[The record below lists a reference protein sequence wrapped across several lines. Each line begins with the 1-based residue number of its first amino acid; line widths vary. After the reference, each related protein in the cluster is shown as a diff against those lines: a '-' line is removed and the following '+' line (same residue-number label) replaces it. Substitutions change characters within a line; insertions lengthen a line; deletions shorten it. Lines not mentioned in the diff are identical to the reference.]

1 MGEGGRKRRPFHALR
16 GSHSRIGRERG
27 YPTWLMQSNL
37 GHSTPELTENV
48 YGRPSRDALH
58 AAAQQHAT
66 APVEPQP

>member
-1 MGEGGRKRRPFHALR
+1 
-16 GSHSRIGRERG
+16 
-27 YPTWLMQSNL
+27 MQSNL
-37 GHSTPELTENV
+37 GHSTPELIENV

>member
-1 MGEGGRKRRPFHALR
+1 
-16 GSHSRIGRERG
+16 
-27 YPTWLMQSNL
+27 MQSNL

-58 AAAQQHAT
+58 AAAQQQAT